1 MTRRRSAR
9 RSPWRSLADGLVF
22 LALFVLAAL
31 ALGRTGWYAPEEG
44 RYLAIDGDSL
54 RKGEQEYRLHG
65 IDAPEL
71 HQHCQDAQGRDYACG
86 RAARDHLKGLVS
98 GQTLACDIRE
108 TDRYGRLVA
117 DCRAGATDINRAMVQ
132 SGWAIA
138 YRRHGTSYS
147 RDEAEARSAR
157 RGIWQGRFET
167 PERWRDQ
174 NRTSLVQGSTAAEP
188 MPED

>member
-1 MTRRRSAR
+1 MRRWRRAP

-22 LALFVLAAL
+22 LALFVLIAL
-31 ALGRTGWYAPEEG
+31 AMGRTGWFAPEQG
-44 RYLAIDGDSL
+44 RFTAVDGDSL

-71 HQHCQDAQGRDYACG
+71 FQQCQDAQGRDYACG
-86 RAARDHLKGLVS
+86 RSARDQLRRLVA
-98 GQTLACDIRE
+98 GEALTCEIRE
-108 TDRYGRLVA
+108 TDRYGRRVA
-117 DCRAGATDINRAMVQ
+117 ECRAGETNINREMVR

-138 YRRHGTSYS
+138 YRRHGTDYG
-147 RDEAEARSAR
+147 DEEAEARKAR

-174 NRTSLVQGSTAAEP
+174 HRTSLVQGGSAGAP
-188 MPED
+188 VPED